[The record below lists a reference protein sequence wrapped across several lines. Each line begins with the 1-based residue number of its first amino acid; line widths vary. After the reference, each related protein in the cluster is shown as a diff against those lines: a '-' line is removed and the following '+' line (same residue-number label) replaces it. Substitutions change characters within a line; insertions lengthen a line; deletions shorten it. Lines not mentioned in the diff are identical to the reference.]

1 MRYKN
6 HSKCSC
12 RVLRVIDLDFLG
24 FLQVPISCLTDE
36 MPMKSVGRLLPY
48 FLSMDKNVNYCP
60 SFELLM
66 KRD

>member
-1 MRYKN
+1 M
-6 HSKCSC
+6 
-12 RVLRVIDLDFLG
+12 
-24 FLQVPISCLTDE
+24 PISCLTDE